1 MLSES
6 VHSFGKRDIDRY
18 LYEFTKEYKRL
29 GGRHIPIE
37 IILVGGAAVMEN
49 YGFRETTRDIDAILP
64 TASIIKESIR
74 HTGDKYALPDGWL
87 NDDFVKTKSYSS
99 KLFLYSVPYKTVNQV
114 LNVRTVTAEYL
125 IAMKLM
131 SARDYKN
138 DLSDIAG
145 ILNEHKSVGKE
156 ITYEMIDTAVN
167 NLYGSWDLVPHRASD
182 FLKDL
187 LNSKDLQTS
196 YNRIREEE
204 KHTRR
209 NLIEFEKQFPGRLT
223 KENLKLVESKQFEIR
238 TNDRASVLT
247 RLKAY
252 LNELHILQPVNS
264 KHEEKRTDH

>member
-6 VHSFGKRDIDRY
+6 VHSFGKRDIERY
-18 LYEFTKEYKRL
+18 LYEYTKEYKRL

-99 KLFLYSVPYKTVNQV
+99 KLFLYSVPYKTINQV

-125 IAMKLM
+125 IAMKLK

-145 ILNEHKSVGKE
+145 ILNEHKSNGKE
-156 ITYEMIDTAVN
+156 ITFQMIDTAVK
-167 NLYGSWDLVPHRASD
+167 NLYRSWDEVPGHAIG
-182 FLKDL
+182 FLNDL
-187 LNSKDLQTS
+187 MNSKDLQKS
-196 YNRIREEE
+196 YNRIRDDE
-204 KHTRR
+204 KQTHRK
-209 NLIEFEKQFPGRLT
+209 LIEFEKRFPGTLT
-223 KENLKLVESKQFEIR
+223 KENLKLVESSQFEMR
-238 TNDRASVLT
+238 TNDRISVLN
-247 RLKAY
+247 RIKAY
-252 LNELHILQPVNS
+252 AEELS
-264 KHEEKRTDH
+264 KPRS